1 MILYMPLVREYL
13 ELQSEKEIKDAISKV
28 GGVNNCSGVFLHPTK
43 VAERVNSIN
52 GVNRRSVSVIPQN
65 SILPELLKRLQRGN
79 SGKKGRR
86 KMPVLLLSFSAF

>member
-28 GGVNNCSGVFLHPTK
+28 GGVNCSGVFLHPTK
-43 VAERVNSIN
+43 VAVRVNSIN

-65 SILPELLKRLQRGN
+65 SILPDLLKRLQRGN